1 MKLKDLIPDGWPE
14 KIYYQNN
21 REEYDAFLD
30 GEARGINGTIASLDP
45 IKNAEVVVDEIKLR
59 QIICGNDMPGGYTKD
74 QAELG
79 RAIAANLDKILVVEK
94 WKGLK

>member
-21 REEYDAFLD
+21 R
-30 GEARGINGTIASLDP
+30 EARGINGTIASLDP